1 VHDPR
6 LPRREWL
13 GWATTDRDGRP
24 HLVPYSALDRKQKRS
39 SKLRRIGNALA
50 RLDLTILVDH
60 YEEDWGRIWWIR
72 LRGRARVPTAAR
84 SETALSH
91 SCRRSIRVP
100 HKLTIRSTREGAI
113 PEAKT
118 LLRLPACSRDRFYV
132 LVGAAPSEHGFDET
146 AELGAGAVDADAVE
160 RARDRAG
167 GCTQHAEQDVRGHEA
182 TCGVSKSAFCLQ
194 IVTSRDAH

>member
-100 HKLTIRSTREGAI
+100 HKLTIRSTPGRSNPRGQDTA
-113 PEAKT
+113 PFAGMLARS
-118 LLRLPACSRDRFYV
+118 LLRSRW
-132 LVGAAPSEHGFDET
+132 GC
-146 AELGAGAVDADAVE
+146 AV
-160 RARDRAG
+160 RARLR
-167 GCTQHAEQDVRGHEA
+167 
-182 TCGVSKSAFCLQ
+182 
-194 IVTSRDAH
+194 RDG